1 MTYIRRCIKE
11 IKIIKYFEYVP
22 KVKVELKKKN
32 IYYKSNHIINNQN
45 LKNSLE
51 LDDYEIRYINYIKK
65 NGGL

>member
-11 IKIIKYFEYVP
+11 IKIIKYFEYFP